1 MISTLRPML
10 EWSFVS
16 FDPVL
21 LSVHFYIYF
30 PELYFINL
38 LQICFLPFT
47 FSCIPRISSQ
57 WRERSHFKWMKAL
70 TRKESQN
77 MFIWQESSQLNLYH
91 FSHLFYLTSRFL
103 MDCCMRKNMP
113 YTSVNT
119 ILPTGRVPVSVI
131 LFPSKPTEMS

>member
-1 MISTLRPML
+1 MISTLRPMM
-10 EWSFVS
+10 EWRFVY
-16 FDPVL
+16 FDPML

-30 PELYFINL
+30 PELYFIDL
-38 LQICFLPFT
+38 LQLCFLPFT

-91 FSHLFYLTSRFL
+91 FSHLLDFTFHFL

-113 YTSVNT
+113 CTFITLYSQQVGF
-119 ILPTGRVPVSVI
+119 L
-131 LFPSKPTEMS
+131 